1 MLISNLHN
9 FLTYP
14 INKKSR
20 QGVIF
25 WFSLSMTFAVIYAL
39 MALKKAFAS
48 SLSVQDDARQHIF
61 WMQRFFNPDLF
72 PNDLIADYFQSVA
85 PAGYTFLYKSAA
97 AIGINPF
104 ILAKIIPFILGLICT
119 YYIFRISLEIL
130 PVPMA
135 GFIAA
140 LVINQAIWMK
150 DDVASATPRAFVY
163 PFFLAF
169 LYYLL
174 RGSLVRMGI
183 AIALVGLFYPQYVFV
198 ASGMLILR
206 LICWKNGR
214 FQLSSEKR
222 DFLFC
227 GVGLSTAFFILL
239 PYALTS
245 SEFGPAISRE
255 EAMKLREFYP
265 NGRST
270 FFHVH
275 PKDFWLTGKRS
286 GIFPKSLFTPATQC
300 AGLLLPFLLPFNSAF
315 PLIKSMTSKSWL
327 LVHLL
332 LSSLGMFFIAHA
344 LLFRLHLPSRY
355 TGLSFRIIIAL
366 ATAIALTLIIDAL
379 FNWAEFYRLNS
390 RGLVSKPL
398 LDHSSVQ
405 STSTAKPVITKFY
418 RLGIILILISLIMAS
433 LVLYPAFVNGF
444 PLVKY
449 KVGRATDLYRFFQEQ
464 PQDILIASLEEEA
477 NLLPTFAQRSILLG
491 REYAIPYQ
499 VGYYSQFRQRTIDL
513 ILAQYS
519 SDLTVV
525 KNFIQKYGIDFWMVH
540 RGAFTPE
547 YVEDN
552 SWLMQYESAQDAVT
566 FLQLGYIPVLATTI
580 STCTVFQND
589 SLFVLDANC
598 ILGKEE
604 GRGKKESPVVD
615 CFI

>member
-1 MLISNLHN
+1 MLISSLHK

-14 INKKSR
+14 INKKSS
-20 QGVIF
+20 QEVIF
-25 WFSLSMTFAVIYAL
+25 WFILSMTLAVLYGFL
-39 MALKKAFAS
+39 ALKKAFLS

-61 WMQRFFNPDLF
+61 WMQRFFNADLF

-85 PAGYTFLYKSAA
+85 PAGYTWLYKSLAF
-97 AIGINPF
+97 IGINPL

-119 YYIFRISLEIL
+119 YYIFRITLEIL
-130 PVPMA
+130 PVTMA

-140 LVINQAIWMK
+140 LVMNQAIWMK
-150 DDVASATPRAFVY
+150 DDVASATPRAFIY

-169 LYYLL
+169 LYYLI

-206 LICWKNGR
+206 LICWRNGR
-214 FQLSSEKR
+214 FQFSSER
-222 DFLFC
+222 QDFIFC
-227 GVGLSTAFFILL
+227 GVGLSTAFFVLL

-245 SEFGPAISRE
+245 SEFGPTISRE
-255 EAMKLREFYP
+255 AAMKLREFYP

-300 AGLLLPFLLPFNSAF
+300 AGLVLPFLLSFGSAF
-315 PLIKSMTSKSWL
+315 PLIKNITSRIWL

-332 LSSLGMFFIAHA
+332 LSSLGMFFIAHI

-379 FNWAEFYRLNS
+379 FNWAENREKFPIKFRPIIS
-390 RGLVSKPL
+390 LVL
-398 LDHSSVQ
+398 
-405 STSTAKPVITKFY
+405 T
-418 RLGIILILISLIMAS
+418 GLILAS
-433 LVLYPAFVNGF
+433 LVLYPAFVKGF

-449 KVGRATDLYRFFQEQ
+449 KVGRATDLYDFFREQ
-464 PQDILIASLEEEA
+464 PDDILIASLEEEA

-499 VGYYSQFRQRTIDL
+499 VGYYTQFRQRVIDL
-513 ILAQYS
+513 IVAQYS
-519 SDLTVV
+519 SDLIDV
-525 KNFIQKYGIDFWMVH
+525 KSFIQKYGVDFWMVH
-540 RGAFTPE
+540 RGSFTPE
-547 YVEDN
+547 YVEKN

-566 FLQLGYIPVLATTI
+566 FLQLGYIPALATTI
-580 STCTVFQND
+580 PICTVFQND

-598 ILGKEE
+598 ILGKGVGSRE
-604 GRGKKESPVVD
+604 
-615 CFI
+615 

>member
-1 MLISNLHN
+1 MLISSLHK

-14 INKKSR
+14 INKKSS
-20 QGVIF
+20 QEVIF
-25 WFSLSMTFAVIYAL
+25 WFVLSMTLAVLYGFL
-39 MALKKAFAS
+39 ALKKAFLS

-61 WMQRFFNPDLF
+61 WMQRFFNADLF

-85 PAGYTFLYKSAA
+85 PAGYTWLYKSLAF
-97 AIGINPF
+97 IGINPL

-119 YYIFRISLEIL
+119 YYIFRITLEIL
-130 PVPMA
+130 PVTMA

-140 LVINQAIWMK
+140 LVMNQAIWMK
-150 DDVASATPRAFVY
+150 DDVASATPRAFIY

-169 LYYLL
+169 LYYLI

-206 LICWKNGR
+206 LICWRNGR
-214 FQLSSEKR
+214 FQFSSEKQ
-222 DFLFC
+222 DFIFC
-227 GVGLSTAFFILL
+227 GVGLSTAFFVLL

-245 SEFGPAISRE
+245 SEFGPTISRE
-255 EAMKLREFYP
+255 AAMKLREFYP

-300 AGLLLPFLLPFNSAF
+300 AGLVLPFLLSFGSAF
-315 PLIKSMTSKSWL
+315 PLIKNITSRIWL

-332 LSSLGMFFIAHA
+332 LSSLGMFFIAHI

-379 FNWAEFYRLNS
+379 FNWAENREKFPIKFRPIIS
-390 RGLVSKPL
+390 LVL
-398 LDHSSVQ
+398 
-405 STSTAKPVITKFY
+405 T
-418 RLGIILILISLIMAS
+418 GLILAS
-433 LVLYPAFVNGF
+433 LVLYPAFVKGF

-449 KVGRATDLYRFFQEQ
+449 KVGRATDLYDFFREQ
-464 PQDILIASLEEEA
+464 PDDILIASLEEEA

-499 VGYYSQFRQRTIDL
+499 VGYYTQFRQRVIDL
-513 ILAQYS
+513 IVAQYS
-519 SDLTVV
+519 SDLIDV
-525 KNFIQKYGIDFWMVH
+525 KSFIQKYGVDFWMVH
-540 RGAFTPE
+540 RGSFTPE
-547 YVEDN
+547 YVEKN

-566 FLQLGYIPVLATTI
+566 FLQLGYIPALATTI
-580 STCTVFQND
+580 PICTVFQND

-598 ILGKEE
+598 ILRKGVGE
-604 GRGKKESPVVD
+604 
-615 CFI
+615 

>member
-1 MLISNLHN
+1 MLISSLHK

-14 INKKSR
+14 INKKSS
-20 QGVIF
+20 QEVIF
-25 WFSLSMTFAVIYAL
+25 WFILSMTLAVLYGFL
-39 MALKKAFAS
+39 ALKKAFLS

-61 WMQRFFNPDLF
+61 WMQRFFNADLF

-85 PAGYTFLYKSAA
+85 PAGYTWLYKSLAF
-97 AIGINPF
+97 IGINPL

-119 YYIFRISLEIL
+119 YYIFRITLEIL
-130 PVPMA
+130 PVTMA

-140 LVINQAIWMK
+140 LVMNQAIWMK
-150 DDVASATPRAFVY
+150 DDVASATPRAFIY

-169 LYYLL
+169 LYYLI

-206 LICWKNGR
+206 LICWRNGR
-214 FQLSSEKR
+214 FQFSSKKQ
-222 DFLFC
+222 DFIFC
-227 GVGLSTAFFILL
+227 GVGLSTAFFVLL

-245 SEFGPAISRE
+245 SEFGPTISRE
-255 EAMKLREFYP
+255 AAMKLREFYP

-286 GIFPKSLFTPATQC
+286 GMFPKSLFTPATQC
-300 AGLLLPFLLPFNSAF
+300 AGLVLPFLLSFGSAF
-315 PLIKSMTSKSWL
+315 PLIKNITSRIWL

-332 LSSLGMFFIAHA
+332 LSSLGMFFIAHI

-379 FNWAEFYRLNS
+379 FNWAENREKFPIKFRPIIS
-390 RGLVSKPL
+390 LVL
-398 LDHSSVQ
+398 
-405 STSTAKPVITKFY
+405 T
-418 RLGIILILISLIMAS
+418 GLILAS
-433 LVLYPAFVNGF
+433 LVLYPAFVKGF

-449 KVGRATDLYRFFQEQ
+449 KVGRATDLYEFFRAQ
-464 PQDILIASLEEEA
+464 PEDILIASLEEEA

-499 VGYYSQFRQRTIDL
+499 VGYYSQFRQRVIDL
-513 ILAQYS
+513 IVAQYS
-519 SDLTVV
+519 SNLTDV
-525 KNFIQKYGIDFWMVH
+525 KDFIQKYGIDFWMVH
-540 RGAFTPE
+540 RGSFTPE
-547 YVEDN
+547 YVEKN

-566 FLQLGYIPVLATTI
+566 FLQLGYIPALATTI
-580 STCTVFQND
+580 PICTVFQND
-589 SLFVLDANC
+589 SLF
-598 ILGKEE
+598 
-604 GRGKKESPVVD
+604 
-615 CFI
+615 

>member
-1 MLISNLHN
+1 MLISSLHK

-14 INKKSR
+14 INKKSS
-20 QGVIF
+20 QEVIF
-25 WFSLSMTFAVIYAL
+25 WFILSMTLAVLYGFL
-39 MALKKAFAS
+39 ALKKAFLS

-61 WMQRFFNPDLF
+61 WMQRFFNADLF

-85 PAGYTFLYKSAA
+85 PAGYTWLYKSLAF
-97 AIGINPF
+97 IGINPL

-119 YYIFRISLEIL
+119 YYIFRITLEIL
-130 PVPMA
+130 PVTMA

-140 LVINQAIWMK
+140 LVMNQAIWMK
-150 DDVASATPRAFVY
+150 DDVASATPRAFIY

-169 LYYLL
+169 LYYLI

-206 LICWKNGR
+206 LICWRNGR
-214 FQLSSEKR
+214 FQFSSEKQ
-222 DFLFC
+222 DFIFC
-227 GVGLSTAFFILL
+227 GVGLSTAFFVLL

-245 SEFGPAISRE
+245 SEFGPTISRE
-255 EAMKLREFYP
+255 AAMKLREFYP

-300 AGLLLPFLLPFNSAF
+300 AGLVLPFLLSFGSAF
-315 PLIKSMTSKSWL
+315 PLIKNITSRIWL

-332 LSSLGMFFIAHA
+332 LSSLGMFFIAHI

-379 FNWAEFYRLNS
+379 FNWAENREKFPIKFRPIIS
-390 RGLVSKPL
+390 LVL
-398 LDHSSVQ
+398 
-405 STSTAKPVITKFY
+405 T
-418 RLGIILILISLIMAS
+418 GLILAS
-433 LVLYPAFVNGF
+433 LVLYPAFVKGF

-449 KVGRATDLYRFFQEQ
+449 KVGRATDLYDFFREQ
-464 PQDILIASLEEEA
+464 PDDILIASLEEEA

-499 VGYYSQFRQRTIDL
+499 VGYYTQFRQRVIDL
-513 ILAQYS
+513 IVAQYS
-519 SDLTVV
+519 SDLIDV
-525 KNFIQKYGIDFWMVH
+525 KSFIQKYGVDFWMVH
-540 RGAFTPE
+540 RGTFTPE
-547 YVEDN
+547 YVEKN

-566 FLQLGYIPVLATTI
+566 FLQLGYIPALATTI
-580 STCTVFQND
+580 PICTVFQND

-598 ILGKEE
+598 ILGKGVGSRE
-604 GRGKKESPVVD
+604 
-615 CFI
+615 

>member
-1 MLISNLHN
+1 MLISNIHK
-9 FLTYP
+9 FLTSP
-14 INKKSR
+14 IDKKSR
-20 QGVIF
+20 PRIIF
-25 WFSLSMTFAVIYAL
+25 WFSLSMTFGIIYAF

-72 PNDLIADYFQSVA
+72 PNDVIADYFQSVA
-85 PAGYTFLYKSAA
+85 PAGYTILYKTAA
-97 AIGINPF
+97 SLGINPF
-104 ILAKIIPFILGLICT
+104 IFAKIIPFILGLICT
-119 YYIFRISLEIL
+119 YYIFRICLEIL

-140 LVINQAIWMK
+140 LVMNQAIWMK

-163 PFFLAF
+163 PFFMAF

-206 LICWKNGR
+206 LIIWKNGR
-214 FQLSSEKR
+214 FQLSSEKGI
-222 DFLFC
+222 FLFC
-227 GVGLSTAFFILL
+227 GVGLGTAFFVLL

-245 SEFGPAISRE
+245 SEFGPAITRA

-265 NGRST
+265 HGRST

-286 GIFPKSLFTPATQC
+286 GMFPKSLFTPATQC
-300 AGLLLPFLLPFNSAF
+300 AGLLLPFLLTFRSTF
-315 PLIKSMTSKSWL
+315 PLIKKFTSGVWL

-332 LSSLGMFFIAHA
+332 ISSVTMFFIAHA
-344 LLFRLHLPSRY
+344 VLFRLHLPSRY

-366 ATAIALTLIIDAL
+366 ATAIALTLIIDSL
-379 FNWAEFYRLNS
+379 FNWVEFKGR
-390 RGLVSKPL
+390 KKI
-398 LDHSSVQ
+398 
-405 STSTAKPVITKFY
+405 TAKPISVRGKFIKVG
-418 RLGIILILISLIMAS
+418 LTILFTSLIMAS

-449 KVGRATDLYRFFQEQ
+449 KTGKATDLYDFFKQQ
-464 PQDILIASLEEEA
+464 PQNILTASLSEEA

-499 VGYYSQFRQRTIDL
+499 VGYYSQFRQRTLDL
-513 ILAQYS
+513 ISAQYS
-519 SDLTVV
+519 SSLVDV
-525 KNFIQKYGIDFWMVH
+525 KQFIQKYEVDFWMVH

-547 YVEDN
+547 YVEEN
-552 SWLMQYESAQDAVT
+552 SWLMQYEPAQTAVT
-566 FLQLGYIPVLATTI
+566 FLRLGYIPALATTVP
-580 STCTVFQND
+580 TCTVFQND
-589 SLFVLDANC
+589 SLLVLDANC
-598 ILGKEE
+598 IL
-604 GRGKKESPVVD
+604 KK
-615 CFI
+615 

>member
-1 MLISNLHN
+1 MTLAVLYG
-9 FLTYP
+9 FL
-14 INKKSR
+14 
-20 QGVIF
+20 
-25 WFSLSMTFAVIYAL
+25 
-39 MALKKAFAS
+39 ALKKAFLS

-61 WMQRFFNPDLF
+61 WMQRFFNADLF

-85 PAGYTFLYKSAA
+85 PAGYTWLYKSLAF
-97 AIGINPF
+97 IGINPL

-119 YYIFRISLEIL
+119 YYIFRITLEIL
-130 PVPMA
+130 PVTMA

-140 LVINQAIWMK
+140 LVMNQAIWMK
-150 DDVASATPRAFVY
+150 DDVASATPRAFIY

-169 LYYLL
+169 LYYLI

-206 LICWKNGR
+206 LICWRNGR
-214 FQLSSEKR
+214 FQFSSEKQ
-222 DFLFC
+222 DFIFC
-227 GVGLSTAFFILL
+227 GVGLSTAFFVLL

-245 SEFGPAISRE
+245 SEFGPTISRE
-255 EAMKLREFYP
+255 AAMKLREFYP

-300 AGLLLPFLLPFNSAF
+300 AGLVLPFLLSFGSAF
-315 PLIKSMTSKSWL
+315 PLIKNITSRIWL

-332 LSSLGMFFIAHA
+332 LSSLGMFFIAHI

-379 FNWAEFYRLNS
+379 FNWAENREKFPIKFRPIIS
-390 RGLVSKPL
+390 LVL
-398 LDHSSVQ
+398 
-405 STSTAKPVITKFY
+405 T
-418 RLGIILILISLIMAS
+418 GLILAS
-433 LVLYPAFVNGF
+433 LVLYPAFVKGF

-449 KVGRATDLYRFFQEQ
+449 KVGRATDLYDFFREQ
-464 PQDILIASLEEEA
+464 PDDILIASLEEEA

-499 VGYYSQFRQRTIDL
+499 VGYYTQFRQRVIDL
-513 ILAQYS
+513 IVAQYS
-519 SDLTVV
+519 SDLIDV
-525 KNFIQKYGIDFWMVH
+525 KSFIQKYGVDFWMVH
-540 RGAFTPE
+540 RGSFTPE
-547 YVEDN
+547 YVEKN

-566 FLQLGYIPVLATTI
+566 FLQLGYIPALATTI
-580 STCTVFQND
+580 PICTVFQND

-598 ILGKEE
+598 ILGKGVGSRE
-604 GRGKKESPVVD
+604 
-615 CFI
+615 

>member
-1 MLISNLHN
+1 MLISNLHK

-14 INKKSR
+14 INKKSY
-20 QGVIF
+20 QGVVF
-25 WFSLSMTFAVIYAL
+25 WFSLSMTFAVLYGFL
-39 MALKKAFAS
+39 ALKKAFAS

-85 PAGYTFLYKSAA
+85 PAGYTWLYKSAA
-97 AIGINPF
+97 FIGINPF

-119 YYIFRISLEIL
+119 YYIFRICLEIL
-130 PVPMA
+130 PVPIA
-135 GFIAA
+135 GFIAS
-140 LVINQAIWMK
+140 LVMNQAIWMK

-169 LYYLL
+169 LYYLIS
-174 RGSLVRMGI
+174 GSLVRMGI
-183 AIALVGLFYPQYVFV
+183 AIALVGLFYPQYVFI

-206 LICWKNGR
+206 LICWRDGR
-214 FQLSSEKR
+214 FKLSSEKQ
-222 DFLFC
+222 DFLLC
-227 GVGLSTAFFILL
+227 GIGLSTAFFVLL

-255 EAMKLREFYP
+255 AAMKLREFYP
-265 NGRST
+265 HGRST

-286 GIFPKSLFTPATQC
+286 GMFPKSLFTPATQC
-300 AGLLLPFLLPFNSAF
+300 AGLVLPFLLSFRSSF
-315 PLIKSMTSKSWL
+315 PLIKNITSRIWL

-379 FNWAEFYRLNS
+379 FNWAENRQKSPIKFQAIIS
-390 RGLVSKPL
+390 LVL
-398 LDHSSVQ
+398 
-405 STSTAKPVITKFY
+405 T
-418 RLGIILILISLIMAS
+418 GLILAS
-433 LVLYPAFVNGF
+433 LVLYPAFVKGF

-449 KVGRATDLYRFFQEQ
+449 KVGRATDLYSFFQEQ
-464 PQDILIASLEEEA
+464 PEDILIASLEEEA

-513 ILAQYS
+513 IAAQYS
-519 SDLTVV
+519 SDLMDV
-525 KNFIQKYGIDFWMVH
+525 KNFIQKYGIEFWMVH

-566 FLQLGYIPVLATTI
+566 FLQLGYIPALATTI
-580 STCTVFQND
+580 PICTVFQND

-598 ILGKEE
+598 IL
-604 GRGKKESPVVD
+604 KKGVGSRE
-615 CFI
+615 

>member
-1 MLISNLHN
+1 MLISSLHK

-14 INKKSR
+14 INKKSS
-20 QGVIF
+20 QEVIF
-25 WFSLSMTFAVIYAL
+25 WFILSMTLAVLYGFL
-39 MALKKAFAS
+39 ALKKAFLS

-61 WMQRFFNPDLF
+61 WMQRFFNADLF

-85 PAGYTFLYKSAA
+85 PAGYTWLYKSLAF
-97 AIGINPF
+97 IGINPL

-119 YYIFRISLEIL
+119 YYIFRITLEIL
-130 PVPMA
+130 PVTMA

-140 LVINQAIWMK
+140 LVMNQAIWMK
-150 DDVASATPRAFVY
+150 DDVASATPRAFIY

-169 LYYLL
+169 LYYLI

-206 LICWKNGR
+206 LICWRNGR
-214 FQLSSEKR
+214 FQFSSKKQ
-222 DFLFC
+222 DFIFC
-227 GVGLSTAFFILL
+227 GVGLSTAFFVLL

-245 SEFGPAISRE
+245 SEFGPTISRE
-255 EAMKLREFYP
+255 AAMKLREFYP

-300 AGLLLPFLLPFNSAF
+300 AGLVLPFLLSFGSAF
-315 PLIKSMTSKSWL
+315 PLIKNITSRIWL

-332 LSSLGMFFIAHA
+332 LSSLGMFFIAHI

-379 FNWAEFYRLNS
+379 FNWAENREKFPIKFRPIIS
-390 RGLVSKPL
+390 LVL
-398 LDHSSVQ
+398 
-405 STSTAKPVITKFY
+405 T
-418 RLGIILILISLIMAS
+418 GLILAS
-433 LVLYPAFVNGF
+433 LVLYPAFVKGF

-449 KVGRATDLYRFFQEQ
+449 KVGRATDLYDFFREQ
-464 PQDILIASLEEEA
+464 PDDILIASLEEEA

-499 VGYYSQFRQRTIDL
+499 VGYYTQFRQRVIDL
-513 ILAQYS
+513 IVAQYS
-519 SDLTVV
+519 SDLIDV
-525 KNFIQKYGIDFWMVH
+525 KSFIQKYGVDFWMVH
-540 RGAFTPE
+540 RGSFTPE
-547 YVEDN
+547 YVEKN

-566 FLQLGYIPVLATTI
+566 FLQLGYIPALATTI
-580 STCTVFQND
+580 PICTVFQND

-598 ILGKEE
+598 IFRKGVGNRE
-604 GRGKKESPVVD
+604 
-615 CFI
+615 

>member
-1 MLISNLHN
+1 MVISNLHK
-9 FLTYP
+9 FLTHP
-14 INKKSR
+14 INKKSY

-25 WFSLSMTFAVIYAL
+25 WLSISMTFAVIYGFLAV
-39 MALKKAFAS
+39 KKAFIS

-61 WMQRFFNPDLF
+61 WMQRFFNADLF

-85 PAGYTFLYKSAA
+85 PAGYTWLYKSLAF
-97 AIGINPF
+97 IGINPL

-119 YYIFRISLEIL
+119 YYIFRITLEIL
-130 PVPMA
+130 PVTMA

-140 LVINQAIWMK
+140 LVMNQAIWMK
-150 DDVASATPRAFVY
+150 DDVASATPRAFIY

-169 LYYLL
+169 LYYLI

-206 LICWKNGR
+206 LICWRNGR
-214 FQLSSEKR
+214 FQFSSEKQ
-222 DFLFC
+222 DFIFC
-227 GVGLSTAFFILL
+227 GVGLSTAFFVLL

-245 SEFGPAISRE
+245 SEFGPTISRE
-255 EAMKLREFYP
+255 AAMKLREFYP

-300 AGLLLPFLLPFNSAF
+300 AGLVLPFLLSFGSAF
-315 PLIKSMTSKSWL
+315 PLIKNITSRIWL

-332 LSSLGMFFIAHA
+332 LSSLGMFFIAHI

-379 FNWAEFYRLNS
+379 FNWAENREKFPIKFRPIIS
-390 RGLVSKPL
+390 LVL
-398 LDHSSVQ
+398 
-405 STSTAKPVITKFY
+405 T
-418 RLGIILILISLIMAS
+418 GLILAS
-433 LVLYPAFVNGF
+433 LVLYPAFVKGF

-449 KVGRATDLYRFFQEQ
+449 KVGRATDLYDFFREQ
-464 PQDILIASLEEEA
+464 PDDILIASLEEEA

-499 VGYYSQFRQRTIDL
+499 VGYYTQFRQRVIDL
-513 ILAQYS
+513 IVAQYS
-519 SDLTVV
+519 SDLIDV
-525 KNFIQKYGIDFWMVH
+525 KSFIQKYGVDFWMVH
-540 RGAFTPE
+540 RGSFTPE
-547 YVEDN
+547 YVEKN

-566 FLQLGYIPVLATTI
+566 FLQLGYIPALATTI
-580 STCTVFQND
+580 PICTVFQND

-598 ILGKEE
+598 IFRKGVGNRE
-604 GRGKKESPVVD
+604 
-615 CFI
+615 

>member
-1 MLISNLHN
+1 MLISNLHK
-9 FLTYP
+9 FLTSP
-14 INKKSR
+14 IDKKSR
-20 QGVIF
+20 PRVIF
-25 WFSLSMTFAVIYAL
+25 WFSLSMTFAVIYGF

-85 PAGYTFLYKSAA
+85 PAGYTLLYKTAA
-97 AIGINPF
+97 SLGINPF
-104 ILAKIIPFILGLICT
+104 IFAKIIPFILGLICT
-119 YYIFRISLEIL
+119 YYIFRICLEIL

-140 LVINQAIWMK
+140 LVMNQAIWMK

-163 PFFLAF
+163 PFFMAF

-174 RGSLVRMGI
+174 RGSLIRMAI
-183 AIALVGLFYPQYVFV
+183 TIALIGLFYPQYVFV

-206 LICWKNGR
+206 LITWKEGK
-214 FQLSSEKR
+214 FQLSLEKP
-222 DFLFC
+222 DFIFC
-227 GVGLSTAFFILL
+227 EVGLVTAFLVLL

-245 SEFGPAISRE
+245 SEFGPAITRA

-286 GIFPKSLFTPATQC
+286 GMFPKSLFTPATQC
-300 AGLLLPFLLPFNSAF
+300 AGLLLPFLLPFRSAF
-315 PLIKSMTSKSWL
+315 PLIKKITSGIWL
-327 LVHLL
+327 LIHLL
-332 LSSLGMFFIAHA
+332 ISSVTMFFVAHA
-344 LLFRLHLPSRY
+344 VLFRLHLPSRY

-366 ATAIALTLIIDAL
+366 ATAITLTLIIDSL
-379 FNWAEFYRLNS
+379 FNWVEFKRGKKVTESSQAVS
-390 RGLVSKPL
+390 RKIVVKAKKIKVALTL
-398 LDHSSVQ
+398 L
-405 STSTAKPVITKFY
+405 
-418 RLGIILILISLIMAS
+418 LICLIMTS
-433 LVLYPAFVNGF
+433 LVIYPAFVKGF

-449 KVGRATDLYRFFQEQ
+449 KEGKATDLYDFFQQQ
-464 PQDILIASLEEEA
+464 PQNILIASLSEET

-499 VGYYSQFRQRTIDL
+499 VGYYSQFRQRTLDL
-513 ILAQYS
+513 ISAQYS
-519 SDLTVV
+519 SNLVDV
-525 KNFIQKYGIDFWMVH
+525 KQFIQKYQVDFWMVH

-552 SWLMQYESAQDAVT
+552 SWLMQYEPAQTAVT
-566 FLQLGYIPVLATTI
+566 FLKLGYVPAVATTVA
-580 STCTVFQND
+580 TCTVFQND
-589 SLFVLDANC
+589 SLFVLDTNC
-598 ILGKEE
+598 ILGLKLQNLK
-604 GRGKKESPVVD
+604 GNNV
-615 CFI
+615 

>member
-1 MLISNLHN
+1 MLISSLHK

-14 INKKSR
+14 INKKSS
-20 QGVIF
+20 QEVIF
-25 WFSLSMTFAVIYAL
+25 WFVLSMTLAVLYGFL
-39 MALKKAFAS
+39 ALKKAFLS

-61 WMQRFFNPDLF
+61 WMQRFFNADLF

-85 PAGYTFLYKSAA
+85 PAGYTWLYKSLAF
-97 AIGINPF
+97 IGINPL

-119 YYIFRISLEIL
+119 YYIFRITLEIL
-130 PVPMA
+130 PVTMA

-140 LVINQAIWMK
+140 LVMNQAIWMK
-150 DDVASATPRAFVY
+150 DDVASATPRAFIY

-169 LYYLL
+169 LYYLI

-206 LICWKNGR
+206 LICWRNGR
-214 FQLSSEKR
+214 FQFSSEKQ
-222 DFLFC
+222 DFIFC
-227 GVGLSTAFFILL
+227 GVGLSTAFFVLL

-245 SEFGPAISRE
+245 SEFGPTISRE
-255 EAMKLREFYP
+255 AAMKLREFYP

-300 AGLLLPFLLPFNSAF
+300 AGLVLPFLLSFGSAF
-315 PLIKSMTSKSWL
+315 PLIKNITSRIWL

-332 LSSLGMFFIAHA
+332 LSSLGMFFIAHI

-379 FNWAEFYRLNS
+379 FNWAENREKFPIKFRPIIS
-390 RGLVSKPL
+390 LVL
-398 LDHSSVQ
+398 
-405 STSTAKPVITKFY
+405 T
-418 RLGIILILISLIMAS
+418 GLILAS
-433 LVLYPAFVNGF
+433 LVLYPAFVKGF

-449 KVGRATDLYRFFQEQ
+449 KVGRATDLYDFFREQ
-464 PQDILIASLEEEA
+464 PDDILIASLEEEA

-499 VGYYSQFRQRTIDL
+499 VGYYTQFRQRVIDL
-513 ILAQYS
+513 IVAQYS
-519 SDLTVV
+519 SDLIDV
-525 KNFIQKYGIDFWMVH
+525 KSFIQKYGVDFWMVH
-540 RGAFTPE
+540 RGSFTPE
-547 YVEDN
+547 YVEKN

-566 FLQLGYIPVLATTI
+566 FLQLGYIPALATTI
-580 STCTVFQND
+580 PICTVFQND

-598 ILGKEE
+598 ILGKGVGSRE
-604 GRGKKESPVVD
+604 
-615 CFI
+615 

>member
-1 MLISNLHN
+1 MLISNLHQ
-9 FLTYP
+9 FLTAP
-14 INKKSR
+14 IDKKSHPR
-20 QGVIF
+20 MIF
-25 WFSLSMTFAVIYAL
+25 WFSLSMTFAVIYAF
-39 MALKKAFAS
+39 MAVKKAFMS

-85 PAGYTFLYKSAA
+85 PAGYTLLYKSGTSL
-97 AIGINPF
+97 GINPF
-104 ILAKIIPFILGLICT
+104 IFAKIIPFILALICT
-119 YYIFRISLEIL
+119 YYIFRICLEML

-140 LVINQAIWMK
+140 LVMNQAIWMK

-163 PFFLAF
+163 PFFMAF

-174 RGSLVRMGI
+174 RGSLVKMGI
-183 AIALVGLFYPQYVFV
+183 AIALIGLFYPQYVFV

-206 LICWKNGR
+206 LITWKNGR
-214 FQLSSEKR
+214 FKLSLEKS
-222 DFLFC
+222 DLIFS
-227 GVGLSTAFFILL
+227 GVGLGTAFLVLL

-245 SEFGPAISRE
+245 SEFGPAITRA

-286 GIFPKSLFTPATQC
+286 GMFPKSLFTPATQC
-300 AGLLLPFLLPFNSAF
+300 AGLLLPFLLPFRSAF
-315 PLIKSMTSKSWL
+315 PLVKNFTSGMWL

-332 LSSLGMFFIAHA
+332 ISSVTMFFVAHA
-344 LLFRLHLPSRY
+344 VLFRLHLPSRY

-366 ATAIALTLIIDAL
+366 ATAIALTLIIDSL
-379 FNWAEFYRLNS
+379 FNWIKFAGRKFTTKATKPIAVREQYFK
-390 RGLVSKPL
+390 VSLTL
-398 LDHSSVQ
+398 LF
-405 STSTAKPVITKFY
+405 T
-418 RLGIILILISLIMAS
+418 SLIMAS
-433 LVLYPAFVNGF
+433 LVLYPAFVKGF

-449 KVGRATDLYRFFQEQ
+449 KVGRATDLYDFFQQQ
-464 PQDILIASLEEEA
+464 PENILIASLSEEV

-499 VGYYSQFRQRTIDL
+499 VGYYSQFRQRTLDL
-513 ILAQYS
+513 ISAQYS
-519 SDLTVV
+519 SNLVDV
-525 KNFIQKYGIDFWMVH
+525 KQFIQKYNINFWMLH

-547 YVEDN
+547 YVDDN
-552 SWLMQYESAQDAVT
+552 SWLMQYESAQKAVT
-566 FLQLGYIPVLATTI
+566 FLQLGYIPALATTV
-580 STCTVFQND
+580 STCTVFKND

-598 ILGKEE
+598 IL
-604 GRGKKESPVVD
+604 RN
-615 CFI
+615 

>member
-1 MLISNLHN
+1 MLISSLHK

-14 INKKSR
+14 INKKSS
-20 QGVIF
+20 QEVIF
-25 WFSLSMTFAVIYAL
+25 WFILSMTLAVLYGFL
-39 MALKKAFAS
+39 ALKKAFLS

-61 WMQRFFNPDLF
+61 WMQRFFNADLF

-85 PAGYTFLYKSAA
+85 PAGYTWLYKSLAF
-97 AIGINPF
+97 IGINPL

-119 YYIFRISLEIL
+119 YYIFRITLEIL
-130 PVPMA
+130 PVTMA

-140 LVINQAIWMK
+140 LVMNQAIWMK

-163 PFFLAF
+163 PFFMAF
-169 LYYLL
+169 LYYLIC
-174 RGSLVRMGI
+174 GSLVRMGI

-206 LICWKNGR
+206 LICWRNGR
-214 FQLSSEKR
+214 FQFSSEKQ
-222 DFLFC
+222 DFIFC
-227 GVGLSTAFFILL
+227 GVGLSTAFFVLL

-245 SEFGPAISRE
+245 SEFGPTISRE
-255 EAMKLREFYP
+255 AAMKLREFYP

-300 AGLLLPFLLPFNSAF
+300 AGLVLPFLLSFGSAF
-315 PLIKSMTSKSWL
+315 PLIKNITSRIWL

-332 LSSLGMFFIAHA
+332 LSSLGMFFIAHI

-379 FNWAEFYRLNS
+379 FNWAENREKFPIKFRPIIS
-390 RGLVSKPL
+390 LVL
-398 LDHSSVQ
+398 
-405 STSTAKPVITKFY
+405 T
-418 RLGIILILISLIMAS
+418 GLILAS
-433 LVLYPAFVNGF
+433 LVLYPAFVKGF

-449 KVGRATDLYRFFQEQ
+449 KVGRATDLYDFFREQ
-464 PQDILIASLEEEA
+464 PDDILIASLEEEA

-499 VGYYSQFRQRTIDL
+499 VGYYTQFRQRVIDL
-513 ILAQYS
+513 IVAQYS
-519 SDLTVV
+519 SDLIDV
-525 KNFIQKYGIDFWMVH
+525 KSFIQKYGVDFWMVH
-540 RGAFTPE
+540 RGSFTPE
-547 YVEDN
+547 YVEKN

-566 FLQLGYIPVLATTI
+566 FLQLGYIPALATTI
-580 STCTVFQND
+580 PICTVFQND

-598 ILGKEE
+598 ILGKGVGSRE
-604 GRGKKESPVVD
+604 
-615 CFI
+615 

>member
-1 MLISNLHN
+1 MLISNLHK
-9 FLTYP
+9 FSTYP
-14 INKKSR
+14 INKKSYR
-20 QGVIF
+20 GAIF
-25 WFSLSMTFAVIYAL
+25 WFSLSMTFAVVYGFL
-39 MALKKAFAS
+39 ALKKAFVS

-85 PAGYTFLYKSAA
+85 PAGYTWLYKSAA
-97 AIGINPF
+97 FIGINPF
-104 ILAKIIPFILGLICT
+104 FFAKIIPFILGLICT
-119 YYIFRISLEIL
+119 YYIFRICLEIL

-140 LVINQAIWMK
+140 LVMNQAIWMK

-169 LYYLL
+169 LYYFI

-206 LICWKNGR
+206 LISWRNGR
-214 FQLSSEKR
+214 FQLSSEKQN
-222 DFLFC
+222 FLLS
-227 GVGLSTAFFILL
+227 GVGLSTAFFVLL
-239 PYALTS
+239 PYALSS

-255 EAMKLREFYP
+255 AAMKLREFYP

-286 GIFPKSLFTPATQC
+286 GMFPKSLFTPATQC
-300 AGLLLPFLLPFNSAF
+300 AGLLLPFLLSFGSVF
-315 PLIKSMTSKSWL
+315 PLIKNITSRIWL

-366 ATAIALTLIIDAL
+366 ATAITLTLIIDAL
-379 FNWAEFYRLNS
+379 FNWAENRPRS
-390 RGLVSKPL
+390 P
-398 LDHSSVQ
+398 
-405 STSTAKPVITKFY
+405 IKFQA
-418 RLGIILILISLIMAS
+418 IISLALTGLILAS
-433 LVLYPAFVNGF
+433 LVLYPAFVKGF

-449 KVGRATDLYRFFQEQ
+449 KVGRATDLYEFFQEQ
-464 PQDILIASLEEEA
+464 PEDILIASLEEEA

-499 VGYYSQFRQRTIDL
+499 VGYYSQFRERTIDL
-513 ILAQYS
+513 IVAQYS
-519 SDLTVV
+519 SDLMDM
-525 KNFIQKYGIDFWMVH
+525 KNFIQKYGVDFWMLH
-540 RGAFTPE
+540 RGSFTPE

-566 FLQLGYIPVLATTI
+566 FLQLGYIPALATTI
-580 STCTVFQND
+580 PICTVFQND

-598 ILGKEE
+598 VF
-604 GRGKKESPVVD
+604 RTD
-615 CFI
+615 N

>member
-1 MLISNLHN
+1 MLISNLHK

-14 INKKSR
+14 INKKSDR
-20 QGVIF
+20 GVIF
-25 WFSLSMTFAVIYAL
+25 WFSLSMTFAVLYGFL
-39 MALKKAFAS
+39 ALKKAFVS
-48 SLSVQDDARQHIF
+48 NLSIQDDARQHIF

-85 PAGYTFLYKSAA
+85 PGGYTLLYKSAA
-97 AIGINPF
+97 FIGINPF

-119 YYIFRISLEIL
+119 YYIFKICLEIL

-169 LYYLL
+169 LYYLI

-183 AIALVGLFYPQYVFV
+183 AIALVGLFYPQYVFI

-206 LICWKNGR
+206 LICWRDGR
-214 FQLSSEKR
+214 FELSSEKQ
-222 DFLFC
+222 DFIFS
-227 GVGLSTAFFILL
+227 GVGLSTAFFVLL
-239 PYALTS
+239 PYALSS

-255 EAMKLREFYP
+255 AAMKLREFYP

-286 GIFPKSLFTPATQC
+286 GMFPKSLFTPATQC
-300 AGLLLPFLLPFNSAF
+300 AGLVLPFLLSFGSAF
-315 PLIKSMTSKSWL
+315 PLIKNITSRIWL

-379 FNWAEFYRLNS
+379 FNWAENRQRFPIKFRAIIS
-390 RGLVSKPL
+390 LVL
-398 LDHSSVQ
+398 
-405 STSTAKPVITKFY
+405 T
-418 RLGIILILISLIMAS
+418 GLILAS
-433 LVLYPAFVNGF
+433 LVLYPAFVKGF

-449 KVGRATDLYRFFQEQ
+449 KVGRSSDLYEFFREK
-464 PQDILIASLEEEA
+464 PEDILIASLEEEA

-499 VGYYSQFRQRTIDL
+499 VGYYSQFRQRVIDL
-513 ILAQYS
+513 IFAQYS
-519 SDLTVV
+519 SDLTDV
-525 KNFIQKYGIDFWMVH
+525 KDFIQKYGIDFWMVH
-540 RGAFTPE
+540 RGSFTPE

-566 FLQLGYIPVLATTI
+566 FLQLGYIPALATTI
-580 STCTVFQND
+580 PTCTVFQND

-598 ILGKEE
+598 ILGSRE
-604 GRGKKESPVVD
+604 
-615 CFI
+615 

>member
-1 MLISNLHN
+1 MLISSLHK

-14 INKKSR
+14 INKKSS
-20 QGVIF
+20 QEVIF
-25 WFSLSMTFAVIYAL
+25 WFILSMTFAVLYGFL
-39 MALKKAFAS
+39 ALKKAFLS

-61 WMQRFFNPDLF
+61 WMQRFFYADLF

-85 PAGYTFLYKSAA
+85 PAGYTWLYKSLAF
-97 AIGINPF
+97 IGINPL

-119 YYIFRISLEIL
+119 YYIFRITLEIL
-130 PVPMA
+130 PVTMA

-140 LVINQAIWMK
+140 LVMNQAIWMK
-150 DDVASATPRAFVY
+150 DDVASATPRAFIY

-169 LYYLL
+169 LYYLI

-206 LICWKNGR
+206 LICWRNGR
-214 FQLSSEKR
+214 FQFSSER
-222 DFLFC
+222 QDFIFC
-227 GVGLSTAFFILL
+227 GVGLSTAFFVLL

-245 SEFGPAISRE
+245 SEFGPTISRE
-255 EAMKLREFYP
+255 AAMKLREFYP

-300 AGLLLPFLLPFNSAF
+300 AGLVLPFLLSFGSAF
-315 PLIKSMTSKSWL
+315 PLIKNITSRIWL

-332 LSSLGMFFIAHA
+332 LSSLGMFFIAHI

-379 FNWAEFYRLNS
+379 FNWAENREKFPIKFRPIIS
-390 RGLVSKPL
+390 LVL
-398 LDHSSVQ
+398 
-405 STSTAKPVITKFY
+405 T
-418 RLGIILILISLIMAS
+418 GLILAS
-433 LVLYPAFVNGF
+433 LVLYPAFVKGF

-449 KVGRATDLYRFFQEQ
+449 KVGRATDLYDFFREQ
-464 PQDILIASLEEEA
+464 PDDILIASLEEEA

-499 VGYYSQFRQRTIDL
+499 VGYYTQFRQRVIDL
-513 ILAQYS
+513 IVAQYS
-519 SDLTVV
+519 SDLIDV
-525 KNFIQKYGIDFWMVH
+525 KSFIQKYGVDFWMVH
-540 RGAFTPE
+540 RGSFTPE
-547 YVEDN
+547 YVEKN

-566 FLQLGYIPVLATTI
+566 FLQLGYIPALATTI
-580 STCTVFQND
+580 PICTVFQND

-598 ILGKEE
+598 ILGKGVGSRE
-604 GRGKKESPVVD
+604 
-615 CFI
+615 

>member
-1 MLISNLHN
+1 MLISNLHK

-14 INKKSR
+14 INKKSDR
-20 QGVIF
+20 GVIF
-25 WFSLSMTFAVIYAL
+25 WFSLSMTFAMVYGFL
-39 MALKKAFAS
+39 ALKKAFAS

-85 PAGYTFLYKSAA
+85 PAGYTWLYKSAA
-97 AIGINPF
+97 FIGVNPF

-119 YYIFRISLEIL
+119 YYIFRICLEIL

-140 LVINQAIWMK
+140 LVMNQAIWMK

-169 LYYLL
+169 LYYLI

-183 AIALVGLFYPQYVFV
+183 AIALVGLFYPQYVFI

-206 LICWKNGR
+206 LICWRDGR
-214 FQLSSEKR
+214 FELSSEKL
-222 DFLFC
+222 DFLLC
-227 GVGLSTAFFILL
+227 GVGLSTAFFVLL
-239 PYALTS
+239 PYALSS

-255 EAMKLREFYP
+255 AAMKLREFYP

-286 GIFPKSLFTPATQC
+286 GMFPKSLFTPATQC
-300 AGLLLPFLLPFNSAF
+300 AGLLLPFFFSFGSAF
-315 PLIKSMTSKSWL
+315 PLIKNITSRIWL

-379 FNWAEFYRLNS
+379 FNWAENREKY
-390 RGLVSKPL
+390 P
-398 LDHSSVQ
+398 
-405 STSTAKPVITKFY
+405 IKF
-418 RLGIILILISLIMAS
+418 RGIISLFLTGLILAS
-433 LVLYPAFVNGF
+433 LVLYPAFVKGF

-449 KVGRATDLYRFFQEQ
+449 KVGRATDLYEFFRAQ
-464 PQDILIASLEEEA
+464 PEDILIASLEEEA

-499 VGYYSQFRQRTIDL
+499 IGYYSQFRQRTIDL
-513 ILAQYS
+513 IFAQYS
-519 SDLTVV
+519 SDLTDV
-525 KNFIQKYGIDFWMVH
+525 KDFIQKYGVDFWMLH
-540 RGAFTPE
+540 RGSFTPE

-566 FLQLGYIPVLATTI
+566 FLQFGYIPALATTI

-598 ILGKEE
+598 IFREGEE
-604 GRGKKESPVVD
+604 
-615 CFI
+615 INN

>member
-1 MLISNLHN
+1 MLISSLHK

-14 INKKSR
+14 INKKSS
-20 QGVIF
+20 QEVIF
-25 WFSLSMTFAVIYAL
+25 WFILSMTLAVLYGFL
-39 MALKKAFAS
+39 ALKKAFLS

-61 WMQRFFNPDLF
+61 WMQRFFNADLF

-85 PAGYTFLYKSAA
+85 PAGYTWLYKSLAF
-97 AIGINPF
+97 IGINPL

-119 YYIFRISLEIL
+119 YYIFRITLEIL
-130 PVPMA
+130 PVTMA

-140 LVINQAIWMK
+140 LVMNQAIWMK
-150 DDVASATPRAFVY
+150 DDVASATPRAFIY

-169 LYYLL
+169 LYYLI

-206 LICWKNGR
+206 LICWRNGR
-214 FQLSSEKR
+214 FQFSSEKQ
-222 DFLFC
+222 DFIFC
-227 GVGLSTAFFILL
+227 GVGLSTAFFVLL

-245 SEFGPAISRE
+245 SEFGPTISRE
-255 EAMKLREFYP
+255 AAMKLREFYP

-300 AGLLLPFLLPFNSAF
+300 AGLVLPFLLSFGSAF
-315 PLIKSMTSKSWL
+315 PLIKNITSRIWL

-332 LSSLGMFFIAHA
+332 LSSLGMFFIAHI

-379 FNWAEFYRLNS
+379 FNWAENREKFPIKFRPIIS
-390 RGLVSKPL
+390 LVL
-398 LDHSSVQ
+398 
-405 STSTAKPVITKFY
+405 T
-418 RLGIILILISLIMAS
+418 GLILAS
-433 LVLYPAFVNGF
+433 LVLYPAFVKGF

-449 KVGRATDLYRFFQEQ
+449 KVGRATDLYDFFREQ
-464 PQDILIASLEEEA
+464 PDDILIASLEEEA

-499 VGYYSQFRQRTIDL
+499 VGYYTQFRQRVIDL
-513 ILAQYS
+513 IVAQYS
-519 SDLTVV
+519 SDLIDV
-525 KNFIQKYGIDFWMVH
+525 KSFIQKYGVDFWMVH
-540 RGAFTPE
+540 RGSFTPE
-547 YVEDN
+547 YVEKN

-566 FLQLGYIPVLATTI
+566 FLQLGYIPALATTI
-580 STCTVFQND
+580 PICTVFQND

-598 ILGKEE
+598 ILRKGVGE
-604 GRGKKESPVVD
+604 
-615 CFI
+615 

>member
-1 MLISNLHN
+1 MLISSLHK

-14 INKKSR
+14 INKKSS
-20 QGVIF
+20 QEVIF
-25 WFSLSMTFAVIYAL
+25 WFILSMTLAVLYGFL
-39 MALKKAFAS
+39 ALKKAFLS

-61 WMQRFFNPDLF
+61 WMQRFFNADLF

-85 PAGYTFLYKSAA
+85 PAGYTWLYKSLAF
-97 AIGINPF
+97 IGINPL

-119 YYIFRISLEIL
+119 YYIFRITLEIL
-130 PVPMA
+130 PVTMA

-140 LVINQAIWMK
+140 LVMNQAIWMK
-150 DDVASATPRAFVY
+150 DDVASATPRAFIY

-169 LYYLL
+169 LYYLI

-206 LICWKNGR
+206 LICWRNGR
-214 FQLSSEKR
+214 FQFSSEKQ
-222 DFLFC
+222 DFIFC
-227 GVGLSTAFFILL
+227 GVGLSTAFFVLL

-245 SEFGPAISRE
+245 SEFGPTISRE
-255 EAMKLREFYP
+255 AAMKLREFYP

-300 AGLLLPFLLPFNSAF
+300 AGLVLPFLLSFGSAF
-315 PLIKSMTSKSWL
+315 PLIKNITSRIWL

-332 LSSLGMFFIAHA
+332 LSSLGMFFIAHI

-379 FNWAEFYRLNS
+379 FNWAENREKFPIKFRPIIS
-390 RGLVSKPL
+390 LVL
-398 LDHSSVQ
+398 
-405 STSTAKPVITKFY
+405 T
-418 RLGIILILISLIMAS
+418 GLILAS
-433 LVLYPAFVNGF
+433 LVLYPAFVKGF

-449 KVGRATDLYRFFQEQ
+449 KVGRAIDLYDFFREQ
-464 PQDILIASLEEEA
+464 PDDILIASLEEEV

-499 VGYYSQFRQRTIDL
+499 VGYYTQFRQRVIDL
-513 ILAQYS
+513 IVAQYS
-519 SDLTVV
+519 SDLIDV
-525 KNFIQKYGIDFWMVH
+525 KSFIQKYGVDFWMVH
-540 RGAFTPE
+540 RGSFTPE
-547 YVEDN
+547 YVEKN

-566 FLQLGYIPVLATTI
+566 FLQLGYIPALATTI
-580 STCTVFQND
+580 PICTVFQND

-598 ILGKEE
+598 ILGKGVGSRE
-604 GRGKKESPVVD
+604 
-615 CFI
+615 

>member
-14 INKKSR
+14 INKKSY

-25 WFSLSMTFAVIYAL
+25 WFSLSITFAMVYGFL
-39 MALKKAFAS
+39 ALKKAFVS

-61 WMQRFFNPDLF
+61 WMQRFFYPDLF

-85 PAGYTFLYKSAA
+85 PAGYTWLYKSAA
-97 AIGINPF
+97 FIGINPF

-119 YYIFRISLEIL
+119 YYIFRICLEIL

-135 GFIAA
+135 GFIAS
-140 LVINQAIWMK
+140 LVMNQAIWMK

-169 LYYLL
+169 LYYLI
-174 RGSLVRMGI
+174 RGNLVRMGI

-198 ASGMLILR
+198 GSGMLILR
-206 LICWKNGR
+206 LICWKDSR
-214 FQLSSEKR
+214 LQLSLEKQ
-222 DFLFC
+222 DFLLS
-227 GVGLSTAFFILL
+227 GVGLSTAFLVLL
-239 PYALTS
+239 PYALSS

-255 EAMKLREFYP
+255 AAMKLREFYP

-286 GIFPKSLFTPATQC
+286 GMFPKSLFTPATQC
-300 AGLLLPFLLPFNSAF
+300 AGLLLPFLLSFGSAF
-315 PLIKSMTSKSWL
+315 PLIKNITSRIWL

-366 ATAIALTLIIDAL
+366 ATAIALTLIIDFL
-379 FNWAEFYRLNS
+379 FDWAEKIEKSAINFRAIIS
-390 RGLVSKPL
+390 LVL
-398 LDHSSVQ
+398 
-405 STSTAKPVITKFY
+405 T
-418 RLGIILILISLIMAS
+418 GLILAS
-433 LVLYPAFVNGF
+433 LVLYPAFVKGF

-449 KVGRATDLYRFFQEQ
+449 KVGRATDLYDFFREQ
-464 PQDILIASLEEEA
+464 PDDILIASLEEEA

-499 VGYYSQFRQRTIDL
+499 VGYYSQFRQRVIDL
-513 ILAQYS
+513 IVAQYS
-519 SDLTVV
+519 SDLMDV
-525 KNFIQKYGIDFWMVH
+525 KSFIQRYGIDFWMLH
-540 RGAFTPE
+540 RGGFTPE

-552 SWLMQYESAQDAVT
+552 SWLMQYESAKEAVT
-566 FLQLGYIPVLATTI
+566 FLRLGYISALATTI
-580 STCTVFQND
+580 PICTVFQND

-598 ILGKEE
+598 ILGKGVGSRE
-604 GRGKKESPVVD
+604 
-615 CFI
+615 

>member
-1 MLISNLHN
+1 MLISSLHK

-14 INKKSR
+14 INKKSS
-20 QGVIF
+20 QEVIF
-25 WFSLSMTFAVIYAL
+25 WFILSMTLAVLYGFL
-39 MALKKAFAS
+39 ALKKAFLS

-61 WMQRFFNPDLF
+61 WMQRFFNADLF

-85 PAGYTFLYKSAA
+85 PAGYTWLYKSLAF
-97 AIGINPF
+97 IGINPL

-119 YYIFRISLEIL
+119 YYIFRITLEIL
-130 PVPMA
+130 PVTMA

-140 LVINQAIWMK
+140 LVMNQAIWMK
-150 DDVASATPRAFVY
+150 DDVASATPRAFIY

-169 LYYLL
+169 LYYLI

-206 LICWKNGR
+206 LICWRNGR
-214 FQLSSEKR
+214 FQFSSEKQ
-222 DFLFC
+222 DFIFC
-227 GVGLSTAFFILL
+227 GVGLSTAFFVLL

-245 SEFGPAISRE
+245 SEFGPTISRE
-255 EAMKLREFYP
+255 AAMKLREFYP

-300 AGLLLPFLLPFNSAF
+300 AGLVLPFLLSFGSAF
-315 PLIKSMTSKSWL
+315 PLIKNITSRIWL

-332 LSSLGMFFIAHA
+332 LSSLGMFFIAHI

-379 FNWAEFYRLNS
+379 FNWAENREKFPIKFRPIIS
-390 RGLVSKPL
+390 LVL
-398 LDHSSVQ
+398 
-405 STSTAKPVITKFY
+405 T
-418 RLGIILILISLIMAS
+418 GLILAS
-433 LVLYPAFVNGF
+433 LVLYPAFVKGF

-449 KVGRATDLYRFFQEQ
+449 KVGRATDLYDFFREQ
-464 PQDILIASLEEEA
+464 PDDILIASLEEEA

-499 VGYYSQFRQRTIDL
+499 VGYYTQFRQRVIDL
-513 ILAQYS
+513 IVAQYS
-519 SDLTVV
+519 SDLIDV
-525 KNFIQKYGIDFWMVH
+525 KSFIQKYGVDFWMVH
-540 RGAFTPE
+540 RGSFTPE
-547 YVEDN
+547 YVEKN

-566 FLQLGYIPVLATTI
+566 FLQLGYIPALATTI
-580 STCTVFQND
+580 PICTVFQND

-598 ILGKEE
+598 ILGKGVGSRE
-604 GRGKKESPVVD
+604 
-615 CFI
+615 